1 MISTES
7 LTAEWI
13 EAVSKELKYPDKGLL
28 EKTIRALSLLELL
41 VKANCPL
48 CFKGGSAL
56 LLLLR
61 NTLHR
66 ISIDVDIICPPGT
79 DINLYLEKLQY
90 YGFTRVIPTGAEHPG
105 GNIPVSHS
113 KVFFEIAYNPTLV
126 DNEGYIRLDVLY
138 ENIPYSKTEMV
149 PIEHPVLKTEG
160 KAVMVQVPTKEDIL
174 GDKLTAFGPNSIG
187 IPYEKRGRNC
197 SLEIVK
203 QLFDIGRLFDNIR
216 DFNPAYES
224 FKKVSSV
231 ELGYRGLDGQI
242 DKYFED
248 VRKTAICIGTRGLG
262 GEGNFSEISRGLSR
276 IKSFMFQK
284 PYLIESAIT
293 DAAKTA
299 YLATCFQYGQTTIEK
314 YAGPDSI
321 TTDLPVYSSL
331 NSRLQRLKSRNP
343 EAYFYWVKTGEMLE
357 KILTFVDMDKFYIKP
372 GWMLNPNEKV
382 VAAITKRIEMN
393 GGECPCHNDGYDKK
407 CPCSDYR
414 EKDICHCTLYLKKE
428 N

>member
-13 EAVSKELKYPDKGLL
+13 GAVSKELKYPDKGLL

-41 VKANCPL
+41 VKSGCPL

-79 DINLYLEKLQY
+79 DINQYLDKLQN
-90 YGFTRVIPTGAEHPG
+90 YGFTRAIPTGTEHPG
-105 GNIPVSHS
+105 RNIPVSHS
-113 KVFFEIAYNPTLV
+113 KVFYEIAYKPTSFES
-126 DNEGYIRLDVLY
+126 EGYIRLDVLY

-149 PIEHPVLKTEG
+149 PIEHSVLKTEG
-160 KAVMVQVPTKEDIL
+160 EAVMVQVPTKEDIL

-197 SLEIVK
+197 SLEIIK
-203 QLFDIGRLFDNIR
+203 QLFDIGRLFDNIQN
-216 DFNPAYES
+216 FNPAYES

-231 ELGYRGLDGQI
+231 ELGYRGLEGQI
-242 DKYFED
+242 DKYYED
-248 VRKTAICIGTRGLG
+248 VRQTATCISTRGLG
-262 GEGNFSEISRGLSR
+262 GEGNFSEISQGLSR

-284 PYLIESAIT
+284 AYLIESAIT
-293 DAAKTA
+293 DAAKAA
-299 YLATCFQYGQTTIEK
+299 YLTTCFQCGQTAIVK

-321 TTDLPVYSSL
+321 TTDIPVHSPL
-331 NSRLQRLKSRNP
+331 HPRLRRLKSSNP
-343 EAYFYWVKTGEMLE
+343 EAYFYWVKTGELLE
-357 KILTFVDMDKFYIKP
+357 GLSSC
-372 GWMLNPNEKV
+372 E
-382 VAAITKRIEMN
+382 
-393 GGECPCHNDGYDKK
+393 
-407 CPCSDYR
+407 
-414 EKDICHCTLYLKKE
+414 
-428 N
+428 